1 VKIQKKQE
9 SSKERKVTYFR
20 KESTVCPVCDKPFQR
35 EELFQGRVNAAEMTD
50 ELHRLYS
57 PMAAYGEVQPLVYPA
72 TVCPNCYFATFP
84 QDFDSMNP
92 KLRPPLYDSIASRID
107 SVSALFPKGLDFASS
122 RRLQEGAAS
131 YFLMM
136 QCYEVF
142 PDKDSPVIKQAI
154 ASIRAAWL
162 FADLEKKLPGQN
174 YDYVARLFMNKAR
187 FLYQRSIELDTRG
200 KQSLQAV
207 KFLGPDADNNYGYDG
222 VIYLSAVLE
231 LKYGQREDPAR
242 RAKSLDY
249 LACAIAKMF
258 GLGKKTKAKPGPLLE
273 RARDIYDRI
282 KVELGGVV
290 SDEEA

>member
-1 VKIQKKQE
+1 VRVQKKQE
-9 SSKERKVTYFR
+9 TSRERKVTYFR

-50 ELHRLYS
+50 ELHRKYS
-57 PMAAYGEVQPLVYPA
+57 PMAAYGEVHPLIYPPA
-72 TVCPNCYFATFP
+72 VCPNCYFSVFP
-84 QDFDSMNP
+84 QDFDALSP
-92 KLRPPLYDSIASRID
+92 KLRQPLYDSIAARID
-107 SVSALFPKGLDFASS
+107 SVSALFPKGLDFASP

-136 QCYEVF
+136 QCYDVF

-154 ASIRAAWL
+154 ASIRASWL
-162 FADLEKKLPGQN
+162 FDELHKKLPGQN

-187 FLYQRSIELDTRG
+187 FLYQRSLELDTRG

-222 VIYLSAVLE
+222 VLYLSAVLE
-231 LKYGQREDPAR
+231 MKYGQKDDAAR
-242 RAKSLDY
+242 RAKKLDY
-249 LACAIAKMF
+249 FACAIAKMF

-273 RARDIYDRI
+273 RARDLYERL
-282 KVELGGVV
+282 KAELGGVV